1 MDLTI
6 LPSQIG
12 KGNLTKYYLV
22 LSTVIGIIE
31 KAAMALADAPISK
44 AFKTFKKMIQI
55 LRKEIKKVSA
65 FRLFDFYHLK
75 CGGFPSL
82 QL

>member
-1 MDLTI
+1 MI
-6 LPSQIG
+6 
-12 KGNLTKYYLV
+12 LTKYYLV

-44 AFKTFKKMIQI
+44 AFKTIVFNVYDQDSMKGD
-55 LRKEIKKVSA
+55 LA
-65 FRLFDFYHLK
+65 FRLFDFYHLN

>member
-44 AFKTFKKMIQI
+44 AFKTIKLVIKI

-65 FRLFDFYHLK
+65 FRLFDFYNLN

>member
-1 MDLTI
+1 MKLSIIHCIKFDICPGLINKGIMCITI

-12 KGNLTKYYLV
+12 KGNKYYLV

-44 AFKTFKKMIQI
+44 AFKTIKFMMKM
-55 LRKEIKKVSA
+55 L
-65 FRLFDFYHLK
+65 
-75 CGGFPSL
+75 
-82 QL
+82 

>member
-1 MDLTI
+1 MKLSIIHCIQLDIWPGVINKGIIYITI

-12 KGNLTKYYLV
+12 KGNKYYLV

-44 AFKTFKKMIQI
+44 AFKTIKFMIKI
-55 LRKEIKKVSA
+55 L
-65 FRLFDFYHLK
+65 
-75 CGGFPSL
+75 
-82 QL
+82 

>member
-44 AFKTFKKMIQI
+44 AFKTIKFMINI
-55 LRKEIKKVSA
+55 I
-65 FRLFDFYHLK
+65 
-75 CGGFPSL
+75 
-82 QL
+82 

>member
-1 MDLTI
+1 MKLSIIHCIQLDICPGVINKGIMYITI
-6 LPSQIG
+6 LPSQIR

-44 AFKTFKKMIQI
+44 AFKTIKFMIKI
-55 LRKEIKKVSA
+55 I
-65 FRLFDFYHLK
+65 
-75 CGGFPSL
+75 
-82 QL
+82 